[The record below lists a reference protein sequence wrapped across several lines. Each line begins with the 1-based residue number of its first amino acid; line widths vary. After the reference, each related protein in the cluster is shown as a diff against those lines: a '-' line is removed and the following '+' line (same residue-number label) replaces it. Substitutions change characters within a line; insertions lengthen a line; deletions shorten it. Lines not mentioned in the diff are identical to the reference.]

1 MSKDFD
7 SLSLKVFKAFDKNWA
22 VLVSGKEEPNPMTI
36 SWGGLG
42 TLYGKPVVT
51 VYVRPTR
58 FSFGLMMEHNE
69 FTISFLPKRMKG
81 VYDICG
87 SRSGRECDKWLEAN
101 IRKAKSLVIKT
112 PFVEGARLAFECKT
126 IVRVPF
132 RKESFLTNEIYDFYE
147 KEDYHTAFIGEVV
160 EIHKY

>member
-7 SLSLKVFKAFDKNWA
+7 SLSLKVFKVFDKDWA
-22 VLVSGKEEPNPMTI
+22 ILVSGKDNPNPMTI
-36 SWGGLG
+36 SWGGVG

-58 FSFGLMMEHNE
+58 YSFKLMMEHNE
-69 FTISFLPKRMKG
+69 FTVNFLPRKLRR

-87 SRSGRECDKWLEAN
+87 SLSGGECNKWIESN
-101 IRKAKSLVIKT
+101 INKVKSSIIKT
-112 PFVEGARLAFECKT
+112 PFIKEAKLALECKT

-132 RKESFLTNEIYDFYE
+132 ERESFLANEIYDFYE
-147 KEDYHTAFIGEVV
+147 KEDYHTAFTGEVV
-160 EIHKY
+160 EFHKP